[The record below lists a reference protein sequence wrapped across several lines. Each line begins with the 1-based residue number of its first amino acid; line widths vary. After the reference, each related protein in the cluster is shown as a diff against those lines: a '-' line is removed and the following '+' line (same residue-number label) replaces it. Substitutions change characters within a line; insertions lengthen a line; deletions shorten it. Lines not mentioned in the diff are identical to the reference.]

1 MPTLSLDTLVALLT
15 LTTLEVVLGIDN
27 VIVLALTV
35 SKLPPERQDVARKL
49 GLFLA
54 LFTRL
59 ALLSTIAWITRLTA
73 PLFSLF
79 GHGFSGRDIV
89 LIAGG
94 GFLVAKASTEI
105 FERTEGEDPG
115 AEGEERA
122 VKRAP
127 SFGWVVAQIVAL
139 DIVFSLDSVITAV
152 GMARNLAVMCTAVV
166 LAAGLMFFCAK
177 AIGAFI
183 EKHPSTKV
191 LALSFLMLVG
201 VTLVADGTG
210 HHVSKG
216 YIYSAMGFAFL
227 VECVNLWRRA
237 GRAHHTRT
245 SREPVAVAVEAH
257 AAAEARASR

>member
-1 MPTLSLDTLVALLT
+1 MPTLSLDTLVALFT

-35 SKLPPERQDVARKL
+35 SKLPPERRDVARRW

-79 GHGFSGRDIV
+79 GHSFSGRDVV
-89 LIAGG
+89 LIIGG
-94 GFLVAKASTEI
+94 LFLVGKASTEI
-105 FERTEGEDPG
+105 FERTEGEDPS
-115 AEGEERA
+115 AEGSPAE
-122 VKRAP
+122 KRAP
-127 SFGWVVAQIVAL
+127 AFGWIVAQIVAL

-210 HHVSKG
+210 HHIAKG
-216 YIYSAMGFAFL
+216 YIYSAMGFSFV
-227 VECVNLWRRA
+227 VECINLWRRA
-237 GRAHHTRT
+237 ERKSHRAE
-245 SREPVAVAVEAH
+245 RELPAVIAAVETPCCN
-257 AAAEARASR
+257 SR